1 MGRYPRKS
9 KDTVRLH
16 TKTKIRGGQK
26 AIGTN
31 GLHRR
36 QRSSYIT
43 ALQRKK
49 ERKKERKEIKKEYKN
64 IQQFKNIQKLKV
76 NIRLCLVMKSSGEYG
91 WSLSFLFFT
100 AKYSV

>member
-49 ERKKERKEIKKEYKN
+49 ERKKERKN
-64 IQQFKNIQKLKV
+64 
-76 NIRLCLVMKSSGEYG
+76 RLCSVAPKIKQLYGGEGAGSCRKYFYILRELCMIMRRVGSSPNIN
-91 WSLSFLFFT
+91 F
-100 AKYSV
+100 